1 MDVADDPHRRQDPTD
16 QYPRPEFAGQ
26 DQPHPGWTGPMD
38 PPPDHGEESYRGS
51 GRLAGRRAVIT
62 GGDSGIGRA
71 VALAYARE
79 GADVLFTYLEQ
90 ERDEARETSRL
101 VEDAGQKAVAVSCD
115 IREEHNCRALVDR
128 AVAEFGGIDVLVNN
142 AAYQMSQPDGI
153 EAITTE
159 QFDRV
164 MRTNLY
170 GMFWLT
176 KFALP
181 HMPEGGSVINT
192 TSVQAYKPSPHL
204 LDYAMTKGAIVT
216 FTQGLAQMVVERGI
230 RVNAVAPGPVWTP
243 LIPATLPDTT
253 EFGKQSPL
261 GRPAQPAELAPAYVY
276 LASQEAGYRHRGNH
290 ERDRWDAAAL
300 RGSGRH
306 LRGSGRLGE
315 FRATEEDRVA
325 GGQLGEDAV
334 EQGRS
339 GETADDAQDR
349 ADVPACGGQ
358 GAAGAGGEV
367 PDEGPAGHRVGSRDL
382 GGEDPRRLAGETR
395 RQLDAFLAGDAAA
408 EGG

>member
-1 MDVADDPHRRQDPTD
+1 MGDEQHAQQDPTTQHPQPD
-16 QYPRPEFAGQ
+16 FASQ

-38 PPPDHGEESYRGS
+38 PPPDHGEDSYRGS
-51 GRLAGRRAVIT
+51 GRLEGRKTVIT

-71 VALAYARE
+71 VALAFARE
-79 GADVLFTYLEQ
+79 GADVLFTHL
-90 ERDEARETSRL
+90 DEEAEDAEETTRL
-101 VEDAGQKAVAVSCD
+101 VREAGRKAVAVSCD
-115 IREEHNCRALVDR
+115 IREEANCRALVDR
-128 AVAEFGGIDVLVNN
+128 AVEEFGHIDVLVNN

-164 MRTNLY
+164 LRTNLY

-181 HMPEGGSVINT
+181 HVPEGGSVINT

-216 FTQGLAQMVVERGI
+216 FTQGLAQMVAERGI

-243 LIPATLPDTT
+243 LIPATMPDTS

-276 LASQEAGYRHRGNH
+276 LASQ
-290 ERDRWDAAAL
+290 DASFVTAEVL
-300 RGSGRH
+300 N
-306 LRGSGRLGE
+306 
-315 FRATEEDRVA
+315 AT
-325 GGQLGEDAV
+325 GGTPL
-334 EQGRS
+334 
-339 GETADDAQDR
+339 
-349 ADVPACGGQ
+349 P
-358 GAAGAGGEV
+358 
-367 PDEGPAGHRVGSRDL
+367 
-382 GGEDPRRLAGETR
+382 
-395 RQLDAFLAGDAAA
+395 
-408 EGG
+408 